1 MNSFPED
8 ATDCYR
14 AAEEAVRIVRR
25 FNNGTG
31 SSKEAK
37 QKRMVDL
44 CTDIADIL
52 EAKRQLEDLV
62 KRQNTELEEL
72 RQRVNSSNTA
82 STSGRGSLSPEET
95 QGPTLNFPSSGRET
109 SWCHK
114 GTDPLFEWPERP
126 STCTRSTSPGLL
138 SMTSHEDPRSDV
150 ANQELEKDN
159 NEAFNESENHSMKD
173 DRRLHNEENEADSVE
188 NHEQNKES
196 DNVSEV
202 KQAQEKE
209 DNKSVSRS
217 PSAKAKVAANS
228 REERKGLVSSSK
240 EQTEKRAKDSARKP
254 TPKNNARQQT
264 REKSKKYETLWK
276 SNQINPLFSGS
287 QSAKECKNNAKN
299 HKKDKTTAGK
309 SKAPGHKTAD
319 KDVYESLSSSCESE
333 EEDDLSIKPVNPEL
347 TADYWDI
354 HKLIKYLKYGNPTA
368 TVIALCA
375 LRDVGLEI
383 ESSQL
388 AILEMGGVTLL
399 LNILRTEHWRCVVG
413 SLEVLRIITNT
424 KRINLEICRLG
435 GIQQLIDCLH
445 SNLIEV
451 QSLAAETLS
460 HVITFRMAY
469 KTMRRNGGIKK
480 LVNIIQPDN
489 KRRSRNVPREV
500 NDFQLLR
507 NACSALWSCSKCP
520 KNIQVIRAAGA
531 VPILSTLLVDGKDDV
546 VLPVMG
552 IIQECASEPL
562 FRQDICRKGMVEA
575 FVNYLRQG
583 DTLLKTLCAMALF
596 KCAEDDASREMIS
609 RHGGLELLVE
619 LMMFKSSE
627 NHLLAAVVG
636 AVWKCALNKSNVK
649 RFEECGAVKALIL
662 LLKTPELTNEVLTNA
677 LGAVHLFA
685 YSKRALF
692 ALRDE
697 RVIPVVVQ
705 LLNVTENAV
714 LINATK
720 VLAVCAREAACRS
733 SVVRTDG
740 LRLLWSLL
748 KFPDPKVVA
757 GAAEAISECVVNV
770 EESADVVRSFVGGL
784 ELVTNLLRSDDK
796 QVLIAVNKAI
806 VNIGKDREN
815 LSILTD
821 YDVVPLL
828 IDLVNTE
835 DEELKRWLAE
845 AIATCSG
852 LEKNVQSFS
861 PVVIPFAD
869 SLKHCSDVAVKRS
882 IACALERLSNDP
894 YNCFLIHQHDALKTL
909 LSLTGS
915 QDERVQEAA
924 AGCIKNM
931 RVNTINILAN

>member
-1 MNSFPED
+1 
-8 ATDCYR
+8 
-14 AAEEAVRIVRR
+14 
-25 FNNGTG
+25 
-31 SSKEAK
+31 
-37 QKRMVDL
+37 
-44 CTDIADIL
+44 
-52 EAKRQLEDLV
+52 
-62 KRQNTELEEL
+62 
-72 RQRVNSSNTA
+72 
-82 STSGRGSLSPEET
+82 
-95 QGPTLNFPSSGRET
+95 
-109 SWCHK
+109 
-114 GTDPLFEWPERP
+114 
-126 STCTRSTSPGLL
+126 
-138 SMTSHEDPRSDV
+138 MTSHEDPRTDV
-150 ANQELEKDN
+150 ANQELEKD

-173 DRRLHNEENEADSVE
+173 DRRLHDEQNEADSVE

-196 DNVSEV
+196 DTVSEV

-209 DNKSVSRS
+209 DNQSVSRS
-217 PSAKAKVAANS
+217 PSAKTKVAANS

-240 EQTEKRAKDSARKP
+240 EETEKRAKDSARKP

-299 HKKDKTTAGK
+299 HKKDKNTAGK
-309 SKAPGHKTAD
+309 LKAPGHKTAD

-413 SLEVLRIITNT
+413 SLEVLRIMANT

-469 KTMRRNGGIKK
+469 KTIRRNGGIKK

-531 VPILSTLLVDGKDDV
+531 VPILSVLLVDGKDDV

-583 DTLLKTLCAMALF
+583 DTLLKTLCATALF
-596 KCAEDDASREMIS
+596 KCAEDDASRELIS

-662 LLKTPELTNEVLTNA
+662 LLKTPEQTNEVLTNA

-796 QVLIAVNKAI
+796 QVLTAVNKAI

>member
-1 MNSFPED
+1 M
-8 ATDCYR
+8 
-14 AAEEAVRIVRR
+14 
-25 FNNGTG
+25 
-31 SSKEAK
+31 
-37 QKRMVDL
+37 
-44 CTDIADIL
+44 
-52 EAKRQLEDLV
+52 
-62 KRQNTELEEL
+62 
-72 RQRVNSSNTA
+72 
-82 STSGRGSLSPEET
+82 
-95 QGPTLNFPSSGRET
+95 
-109 SWCHK
+109 
-114 GTDPLFEWPERP
+114 
-126 STCTRSTSPGLL
+126 
-138 SMTSHEDPRSDV
+138 
-150 ANQELEKDN
+150 
-159 NEAFNESENHSMKD
+159 
-173 DRRLHNEENEADSVE
+173 
-188 NHEQNKES
+188 
-196 DNVSEV
+196 
-202 KQAQEKE
+202 
-209 DNKSVSRS
+209 
-217 PSAKAKVAANS
+217 
-228 REERKGLVSSSK
+228 
-240 EQTEKRAKDSARKP
+240 
-254 TPKNNARQQT
+254 
-264 REKSKKYETLWK
+264 
-276 SNQINPLFSGS
+276 
-287 QSAKECKNNAKN
+287 
-299 HKKDKTTAGK
+299 
-309 SKAPGHKTAD
+309 
-319 KDVYESLSSSCESE
+319 SSSCESE

-413 SLEVLRIITNT
+413 SLEVLRIIANT

-469 KTMRRNGGIKK
+469 KTIRRNGGIKK

-583 DTLLKTLCAMALF
+583 DTLLKTLCATALF
-596 KCAEDDASREMIS
+596 KCAEDDASRELIS

-720 VLAVCAREAACRS
+720 VLAVCTREAACRS

>member
-1 MNSFPED
+1 M
-8 ATDCYR
+8 
-14 AAEEAVRIVRR
+14 VLGVRR
-25 FNNGTG
+25 KLNKKKWLTYAPILRTSWRQKG
-31 SSKEAK
+31 SKF
-37 QKRMVDL
+37 RG
-44 CTDIADIL
+44 
-52 EAKRQLEDLV
+52 LEDLV

-95 QGPTLNFPSSGRET
+95 QGPTLNFASSGRET

-173 DRRLHNEENEADSVE
+173 DRRLHDEENEADSVE
-188 NHEQNKES
+188 NHEQNK
-196 DNVSEV
+196 DGDTVSEV

-209 DNKSVSRS
+209 DNQSVSRS
-217 PSAKAKVAANS
+217 PSAKTKVAADS

-299 HKKDKTTAGK
+299 HKKEKTTAGK
-309 SKAPGHKTAD
+309 SKVPGHKTAD

-347 TADYWDI
+347 NADYWDI

-413 SLEVLRIITNT
+413 SLEVLRIIANT

-469 KTMRRNGGIKK
+469 KTIRRNGGIKK

-489 KRRSRNVPREV
+489 KRRSRNVRREV

-531 VPILSTLLVDGKDDV
+531 VPILSALLVDGKDDV

-583 DTLLKTLCAMALF
+583 DTLLKTLCATALF
-596 KCAEDDASREMIS
+596 KCAEDDPSRELIS

-662 LLKTPELTNEVLTNA
+662 LLKTPEQTNEVLTNA

>member
-8 ATDCYR
+8 ATERYR
-14 AAEEAVRIVRR
+14 AAEEAVRIVRK

-37 QKRMVDL
+37 QKKMVDL

-95 QGPTLNFPSSGRET
+95 QGPTLNFASSGRET

-173 DRRLHNEENEADSVE
+173 DRRLHDEENEADSVE
-188 NHEQNKES
+188 NHEQNK
-196 DNVSEV
+196 DGDTVSEV

-209 DNKSVSRS
+209 DNQSVSRS
-217 PSAKAKVAANS
+217 PSAKTKVAADS

-299 HKKDKTTAGK
+299 HKKEKTTAGK
-309 SKAPGHKTAD
+309 SKVPGHKTAD

-347 TADYWDI
+347 NADYWDI

-413 SLEVLRIITNT
+413 SLEVLRIIANT

-469 KTMRRNGGIKK
+469 KTIRRNGGIKK

-489 KRRSRNVPREV
+489 KRRSRNVRREV

-531 VPILSTLLVDGKDDV
+531 VPILSALLVDGKDDV

-583 DTLLKTLCAMALF
+583 DTLLKTLCATALF
-596 KCAEDDASREMIS
+596 KCAEDDPSRELIS

-662 LLKTPELTNEVLTNA
+662 LLKTPEQTNEVLTNA

>member
-8 ATDCYR
+8 ATERYR

-37 QKRMVDL
+37 QKKMVDL

-138 SMTSHEDPRSDV
+138 SMTSHEDPRTDV

-159 NEAFNESENHSMKD
+159 NEAFNKSENHSMKD
-173 DRRLHNEENEADSVE
+173 DRRLHDEENEADSVE

-196 DNVSEV
+196 DTVSEV

-209 DNKSVSRS
+209 DNQSVSRS
-217 PSAKAKVAANS
+217 PSAKTKVAANS

-240 EQTEKRAKDSARKP
+240 EQTEKRAKDSARKL

-309 SKAPGHKTAD
+309 SKVPGHKTAD

-333 EEDDLSIKPVNPEL
+333 EEDDLSIKAVNPEL

-413 SLEVLRIITNT
+413 SLEVLRIIANT

-469 KTMRRNGGIKK
+469 KTIRRNGGIKK

-575 FVNYLRQG
+575 FVNYLRRG
-583 DTLLKTLCAMALF
+583 DTLLKTLCATALF
-596 KCAEDDASREMIS
+596 KCAEDDASRELIS

-662 LLKTPELTNEVLTNA
+662 LLKTPEQTNEVLTNA

>member
-138 SMTSHEDPRSDV
+138 SMTSHEDSRTDV
-150 ANQELEKDN
+150 ANQELEKD

-173 DRRLHNEENEADSVE
+173 DRRLHDEENEADSVE

-209 DNKSVSRS
+209 DNRS
-217 PSAKAKVAANS
+217 PSAKTKVAANS

-287 QSAKECKNNAKN
+287 QSTKECKNNAKN

-309 SKAPGHKTAD
+309 SKAPGHKTPD

-347 TADYWDI
+347 NADYWDI

-413 SLEVLRIITNT
+413 SLEVLRIIANT

-469 KTMRRNGGIKK
+469 KTIRRNGGIKK

-531 VPILSTLLVDGKDDV
+531 VPILSALLVDGKDDV

-583 DTLLKTLCAMALF
+583 DTLLKTLCATALF

>member
-1 MNSFPED
+1 
-8 ATDCYR
+8 
-14 AAEEAVRIVRR
+14 
-25 FNNGTG
+25 
-31 SSKEAK
+31 
-37 QKRMVDL
+37 
-44 CTDIADIL
+44 
-52 EAKRQLEDLV
+52 
-62 KRQNTELEEL
+62 
-72 RQRVNSSNTA
+72 
-82 STSGRGSLSPEET
+82 
-95 QGPTLNFPSSGRET
+95 
-109 SWCHK
+109 
-114 GTDPLFEWPERP
+114 
-126 STCTRSTSPGLL
+126 
-138 SMTSHEDPRSDV
+138 MTSHEDPRSDV

-173 DRRLHNEENEADSVE
+173 DRRLHDEENEADSVE
-188 NHEQNKES
+188 NHEKNKEG
-196 DNVSEV
+196 DTVSEV

-209 DNKSVSRS
+209 DNQSVSRS
-217 PSAKAKVAANS
+217 PSAKTKVAANS

-299 HKKDKTTAGK
+299 HKKEKTTAGK
-309 SKAPGHKTAD
+309 SKVPGHKTAD

-347 TADYWDI
+347 NADYWDI

-413 SLEVLRIITNT
+413 SLEVLRIIANT

-469 KTMRRNGGIKK
+469 KTIRRNGGIKK

-489 KRRSRNVPREV
+489 KRRSRNVRREV

-531 VPILSTLLVDGKDDV
+531 VPILSALLVDGKDDV

-583 DTLLKTLCAMALF
+583 DTLLKTLCATALF
-596 KCAEDDASREMIS
+596 KCAEDDASRELIS

-662 LLKTPELTNEVLTNA
+662 LLKTPEQTNEVLTNA

-784 ELVTNLLRSDDK
+784 ELVTHLLRSDDK

>member
-1 MNSFPED
+1 
-8 ATDCYR
+8 
-14 AAEEAVRIVRR
+14 
-25 FNNGTG
+25 
-31 SSKEAK
+31 
-37 QKRMVDL
+37 
-44 CTDIADIL
+44 
-52 EAKRQLEDLV
+52 
-62 KRQNTELEEL
+62 
-72 RQRVNSSNTA
+72 
-82 STSGRGSLSPEET
+82 
-95 QGPTLNFPSSGRET
+95 
-109 SWCHK
+109 
-114 GTDPLFEWPERP
+114 
-126 STCTRSTSPGLL
+126 
-138 SMTSHEDPRSDV
+138 MTSHEDPRTDV

-159 NEAFNESENHSMKD
+159 NEAFNKSENHSMKD
-173 DRRLHNEENEADSVE
+173 DRRLHDEENEADSVE

-196 DNVSEV
+196 DTVSEV

-209 DNKSVSRS
+209 DNQSVSRS
-217 PSAKAKVAANS
+217 PSAKTKVAANS

-240 EQTEKRAKDSARKP
+240 EQTEKRAKDSARKL

-309 SKAPGHKTAD
+309 SKVPGHKTAD

-333 EEDDLSIKPVNPEL
+333 EEDDLSIKAVNPEL

-413 SLEVLRIITNT
+413 SLEVLRIIANT

-469 KTMRRNGGIKK
+469 KTIRRNGGIKK

-575 FVNYLRQG
+575 FVNYLRRG
-583 DTLLKTLCAMALF
+583 DTLLKTLCATALF
-596 KCAEDDASREMIS
+596 KCAEDDASRELIS

-662 LLKTPELTNEVLTNA
+662 LLKTPEQTNEVLTNA

>member
-1 MNSFPED
+1 
-8 ATDCYR
+8 
-14 AAEEAVRIVRR
+14 
-25 FNNGTG
+25 
-31 SSKEAK
+31 
-37 QKRMVDL
+37 
-44 CTDIADIL
+44 
-52 EAKRQLEDLV
+52 
-62 KRQNTELEEL
+62 
-72 RQRVNSSNTA
+72 
-82 STSGRGSLSPEET
+82 
-95 QGPTLNFPSSGRET
+95 
-109 SWCHK
+109 
-114 GTDPLFEWPERP
+114 
-126 STCTRSTSPGLL
+126 
-138 SMTSHEDPRSDV
+138 MTSHEDSRTDV
-150 ANQELEKDN
+150 ANQELEKD

-173 DRRLHNEENEADSVE
+173 DRRLHDEENEADSVE

-217 PSAKAKVAANS
+217 PSAKTKVAANS
-228 REERKGLVSSSK
+228 KEERKGLVSSSK

-287 QSAKECKNNAKN
+287 QSTKECKNNAKN

-347 TADYWDI
+347 NADYWDI

-413 SLEVLRIITNT
+413 SLEVLRIIANT

-469 KTMRRNGGIKK
+469 KTIRRNGGIKK

-531 VPILSTLLVDGKDDV
+531 VPILSALLVDGKDDV

-583 DTLLKTLCAMALF
+583 DTLLKTLCATALF

>member
-1 MNSFPED
+1 
-8 ATDCYR
+8 
-14 AAEEAVRIVRR
+14 
-25 FNNGTG
+25 
-31 SSKEAK
+31 
-37 QKRMVDL
+37 
-44 CTDIADIL
+44 
-52 EAKRQLEDLV
+52 
-62 KRQNTELEEL
+62 
-72 RQRVNSSNTA
+72 
-82 STSGRGSLSPEET
+82 
-95 QGPTLNFPSSGRET
+95 
-109 SWCHK
+109 
-114 GTDPLFEWPERP
+114 
-126 STCTRSTSPGLL
+126 
-138 SMTSHEDPRSDV
+138 MTSHEDSRTDV
-150 ANQELEKDN
+150 ANQELEKD

-173 DRRLHNEENEADSVE
+173 EENEADSVE
-188 NHEQNKES
+188 NHEHNKEG
-196 DNVSEV
+196 DTVSEV

-217 PSAKAKVAANS
+217 PSAKTKVAANS

-287 QSAKECKNNAKN
+287 HSAKECKNNAKN

-347 TADYWDI
+347 NADYWDI

-413 SLEVLRIITNT
+413 SLEVLRIIANT

-445 SNLIEV
+445 SSLIEV

-469 KTMRRNGGIKK
+469 KTIRRNGGIKK

-531 VPILSTLLVDGKDDV
+531 VPILSALLVDGKDDV

-583 DTLLKTLCAMALF
+583 DTLLKTLCATALF
-596 KCAEDDASREMIS
+596 KCAEDDASRELIS

-662 LLKTPELTNEVLTNA
+662 LLKTPDQTNEVLTNA

-748 KFPDPKVVA
+748 KFPDTKVVA

-796 QVLIAVNKAI
+796 QVVIAVNKAI